1 MKNKGEDMN
10 IILKCDC
17 GNEVSIPALS
27 RKMVM
32 IRNNLQNKFDI
43 INIKIENNNLKEIEI
58 QCKKCKEWITLNF
71 D

>member
-1 MKNKGEDMN
+1 MN
-10 IILKCDC
+10 IIIKCDC
-17 GNEVSIPALS
+17 GNEVSTPVLS

-32 IRNNLQNKFDI
+32 IRDNLQNKFDI